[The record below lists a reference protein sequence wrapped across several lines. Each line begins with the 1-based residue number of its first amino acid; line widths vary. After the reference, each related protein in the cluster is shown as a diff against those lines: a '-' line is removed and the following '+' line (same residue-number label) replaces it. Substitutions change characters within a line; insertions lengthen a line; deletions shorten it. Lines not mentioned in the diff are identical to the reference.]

1 MIFYLMLD
9 NYYYIVLLLIFA
21 IIPSI
26 ILLFILRDKINMKN
40 PVLSLFILFII
51 GVLWD
56 QISVRIE
63 IWSFSEDK
71 IIGNLF
77 GIPIEEYIFM
87 IFVPLLVIT
96 VYTFINKINEK

>member
-1 MIFYLMLD
+1 M
-9 NYYYIVLLLIFA
+9 YYYIILMTIFA
-21 IIPSI
+21 VVPSLA
-26 ILLFILRDKINMKN
+26 LLFILRKRINLKN
-40 PVLSLFILFII
+40 LGISLLILFII

-56 QISVRIE
+56 QMSVRLG

-77 GIPIEEYIFM
+77 GIPIEEYIFF

-96 VYTFINKINEK
+96 IFTFINKINEK